1 MDRNHEIWDTYTHT
15 YVVKSGQHYVKAS
28 DWRYLSDLSGET
40 PFGEV
45 HGERLTNWMHPI
57 YYYWH
62 HLRFLH
68 PERIR
73 SYSRWISQIRTWH
86 KVTHTETATSGD
98 DCRTE
103 RRAVD
108 CCSIQTTCA
117 TYVCIWFKR
126 CKEWEKQQITCLD
139 EDAIATRALF
149 VWYVCSEYSENYLM
163 KMSACTPP
171 PCVKMNWSTKKR

>member
-1 MDRNHEIWDTYTHT
+1 M
-15 YVVKSGQHYVKAS
+15 
-28 DWRYLSDLSGET
+28 
-40 PFGEV
+40 
-45 HGERLTNWMHPI
+45 
-57 YYYWH
+57 YYCWH

-98 DCRTE
+98 DCRAE

-126 CKEWEKQQITCLD
+126 CEEWEKQQITCLD

-149 VWYVCSEYSENYLM
+149 VWYVCSEYSENFLM

-171 PCVKMNWSTKKR
+171 PLRENELIDQEKIARGWKTKWPREIIHNFHSATAFLFSLFKTYRLHQ